1 MGNVKGSKSADDARR
16 LLISYEPASGGP
28 ATSAVARDAAL
39 GGLFIETASPLAIGT
54 LLSVEM
60 KSPRSDAV
68 SVTLEARVFSV
79 RTSEESKADPRK
91 QPAGMAVRFL
101 DLPTSAISTLQSI
114 LDHHRPPARTQLGVG
129 DEKEALW
136 AAAGGRDDEQARTS
150 TTSAR
155 EEDAADA
162 LALAASVVVDG
173 RPTFDP
179 LPPSPAPGDEA
190 REHAEEPR
198 PPRHPTPRMVPISPV
213 SARVADPASAPSLP
227 YPAPSTRGGYVPPPS
242 HGLATKRNTTTGVL
256 VATVVAFVVLAVV
269 VVLIA
274 SRI

>member
-60 KSPRSDAV
+60 KSPRSGAV

-79 RTSEESKADPRK
+79 RTTEESKAQK

-136 AAAGGRDDEQARTS
+136 AAAGGRDDEQAHAS
-150 TTSAR
+150 TTTTR
-155 EEDAADA
+155 EEDAAGV

-179 LPPSPAPGDEA
+179 LPPSPAPGHDEA
-190 REHAEEPR
+190 RERAAEPR

-213 SARVADPASAPSLP
+213 STRGAPDPASAPSLP
-227 YPAPSTRGGYVPPPS
+227 YPAPSTPGGYVPPAS
-242 HGLATKRNTTTGVL
+242 HGLEKKRTATTGIL
-256 VATVVAFVVLAVV
+256 VATVIAFVILAVV
-269 VVLIA
+269 VVVIV
-274 SRI
+274 SRL